1 MKCLRSIFLYGLY
14 LKLVETDEKEKGC
27 EWGWRNEEDN
37 KTMQVLINWDSR
49 VGIQNRWLQSSFMIL
64 VLEGVIIVGVRGQ

>member
-1 MKCLRSIFLYGLY
+1 MKRRKAVNG
-14 LKLVETDEKEKGC
+14 
-27 EWGWRNEEDN
+27 DN